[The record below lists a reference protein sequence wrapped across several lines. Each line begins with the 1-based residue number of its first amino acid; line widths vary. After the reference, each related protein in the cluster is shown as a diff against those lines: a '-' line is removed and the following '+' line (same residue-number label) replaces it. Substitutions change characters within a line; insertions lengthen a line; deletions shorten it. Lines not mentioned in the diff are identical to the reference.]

1 LDLITC
7 LRITNISIADLRKI
21 VELTQEGDWTIQA
34 RKEIILEH
42 KAKLMEEQ
50 HKLDKAF
57 KKIAQK
63 LDYFD
68 DLEEKYVE
76 KQSQRN
82 GNVALE

>member
-1 LDLITC
+1 
-7 LRITNISIADLRKI
+7 
-21 VELTQEGDWTIQA
+21 
-34 RKEIILEH
+34 
-42 KAKLMEEQ
+42 MEEQ

-82 GNVALE
+82 GNTALE